1 MGGVAEL
8 LAELLAVVAGYI
20 PLAELV
26 TRFGV
31 TSSACAAA
39 AHRAL
44 LNYHIAPHDRL
55 AAWALDAWRL
65 QRAFRKDAELHAR
78 AILALP
84 VPYAVDVLW
93 LAWSFE
99 LVAGETLG
107 AAWQFIKL
115 QFQLLRL
122 RRAAAGLLE
131 GVAAAGLRRAA
142 PGARELLSSARDA
155 LREARDAYAVRQE
168 RARALSAACET
179 VPQLLEFGND
189 MVHLSQG
196 QVEGQAVTEEYIAK
210 VRRVCE
216 RVTRA
221 IDFLTI
227 NWDPRPYMDS
237 ATG

>member
-99 LVAGETLG
+99 LVAG
-107 AAWQFIKL
+107 
-115 QFQLLRL
+115 
-122 RRAAAGLLE
+122 
-131 GVAAAGLRRAA
+131 
-142 PGARELLSSARDA
+142 ARELLSSARDA